1 MKFYSVSWF
10 PSSTTVLDTKK
21 DVCLCAVHEA
31 CYYCSYPWR
40 DKNKNHGPMMWNVFH
55 DFPNWYHLRNASQ
68 GFNDSPDDSFIEDGE
83 WYCLND
89 SVHSMQQNCSFLMYR
104 FWLGFTTHFRMKGM
118 DSWLQNKLL
127 SGKHGESTIF
137 AMRCSPRPLRSI
149 TRVVEKCA
157 KMLPEAWARPQGTKL
172 SCDWHGWSTS
182 RTPWRLSHFHL
193 IQVGGWR
200 SSRPPTGLG

>member
-1 MKFYSVSWF
+1 MVLFKRLGPFHATEWQFFDVPVLTWFYN
-10 PSSTTVLDTKK
+10 TL
-21 DVCLCAVHEA
+21 
-31 CYYCSYPWR
+31 
-40 DKNKNHGPMMWNVFH
+40 PMT
-55 DFPNWYHLRNASQ
+55 S
-68 GFNDSPDDSFIEDGE
+68 
-83 WYCLND
+83 
-89 SVHSMQQNCSFLMYR
+89 
-104 FWLGFTTHFRMKGM
+104 M

-157 KMLPEAWARPQGTKL
+157 KMLPEAWARPQDTKL

-182 RTPWRLSHFHL
+182 RIWNPLNTFSFPFDTSW
-193 IQVGGWR
+193 GWR